1 MTISSPEDF
10 ATLLTERFALQDII
24 HFKVFM
30 GLMST
35 LNRGCKCNKK
45 QKYEQLEQAY
55 KTTLLKNKDNE
66 LLKSELREFLNG
78 NEEQSITFYLK
89 EEEIFSFK
97 L

>member
-35 LNRGCKCNKK
+35 LNR
-45 QKYEQLEQAY
+45 
-55 KTTLLKNKDNE
+55 
-66 LLKSELREFLNG
+66 
-78 NEEQSITFYLK
+78 
-89 EEEIFSFK
+89 
-97 L
+97 